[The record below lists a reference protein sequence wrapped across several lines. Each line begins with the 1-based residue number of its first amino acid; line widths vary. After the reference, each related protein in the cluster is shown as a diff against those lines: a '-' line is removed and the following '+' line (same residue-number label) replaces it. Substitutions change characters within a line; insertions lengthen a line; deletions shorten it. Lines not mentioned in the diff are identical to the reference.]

1 MGKILIVPLPE
12 LGHILPTMSITQ
24 YLISRGHEVVYLTA
38 PQFSRVVEGAGAS
51 WIALLSQ
58 DDSGKM
64 FSARHIWNEFAPDAG
79 GTSRPKRLSGLIR
92 RSFRE
97 GEFSLVLV
105 DHIIATDY
113 GCPVSE
119 IADGRNCL
127 LFSTSLPS
135 WREYGKI
142 SHVSDTLVFCPEQL
156 EIPKFRRASPRLHY
170 VEPSLRPLDEERPSD
185 LESLD
190 SIVLISFGSQS
201 IRYRRMP
208 EQFRIMA
215 ELAQRLPLLQFV
227 LATGMTASSTLGD
240 SGVIPHNLFVYE
252 KVPQRMLLDRTKV
265 FITHGGLG
273 SIKEAIL
280 AGVPMVV
287 LPASHDQPFNAM
299 RIRHHG
305 LGEAVFPEQQ
315 TIEKI
320 ETAVLS
326 ALSGSYNT
334 NILAMQ
340 QHFKAIEAAKPSH
353 SLIEAHL

>member
-1 MGKILIVPLPE
+1 MGKILVVPLPE
-12 LGHILPTMSITQ
+12 LGHILPTISITQ

-38 PQFSRVVEGAGAS
+38 PQFSMVVEGAGAS
-51 WIALLSQ
+51 WIALLAQ
-58 DDSGKM
+58 DDSDKI
-64 FSARHIWNEFAPDAG
+64 FSARHIWNEFAPDTG
-79 GTSRPKRLSGLIR
+79 GDSRSRRLSELIR
-92 RSFRE
+92 RSL
-97 GEFSLVLV
+97 GEDDFSLMLV

-119 IADGRNCL
+119 IADGRHCL
-127 LFSTSLPS
+127 LFSTSLPG
-135 WREYGKI
+135 WREYAKI

-156 EIPKFRRASPRLHY
+156 EIPKFRRVSPMLHY

-185 LESLD
+185 FESLD

-208 EQFRIMA
+208 EQFRLMA
-215 ELAQRLPLLQFV
+215 ELAGRLPMLQFV
-227 LATGMTASSTLGD
+227 LTTGITTSSILGD
-240 SGVIPHNLFVYE
+240 SGVMPHNLFVYD
-252 KVPQRMLLDRTKV
+252 KVPQRILLDKTKV

-273 SIKEAIL
+273 SIKEAIM

-299 RIRHHG
+299 RIRFHG

-326 ALSGSYNT
+326 ALTGRYNT
-334 NILAMQ
+334 NTLTMQ
-340 QHFKAIEAAKPSH
+340 QYFRTAEAAKPSH
-353 SLIEAHL
+353 ALIEAHL